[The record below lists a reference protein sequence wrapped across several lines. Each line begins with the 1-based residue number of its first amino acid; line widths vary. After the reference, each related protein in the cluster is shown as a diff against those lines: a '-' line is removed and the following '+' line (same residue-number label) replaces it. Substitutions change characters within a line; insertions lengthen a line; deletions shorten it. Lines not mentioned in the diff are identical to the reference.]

1 MKVKQP
7 RRREPRE
14 ARLRPRLHHTRL
26 VEGGGY
32 KRTEESEEQ
41 EGVRSREEDKT
52 ERWWRAN
59 PSREERREAE
69 PAEAKMSCAHRKQ
82 GGRRFLG
89 VGLTAA

>member
-14 ARLRPRLHHTRL
+14 ARLRPRLHLTRL

-52 ERWWRAN
+52 ER
-59 PSREERREAE
+59 
-69 PAEAKMSCAHRKQ
+69 
-82 GGRRFLG
+82 
-89 VGLTAA
+89 